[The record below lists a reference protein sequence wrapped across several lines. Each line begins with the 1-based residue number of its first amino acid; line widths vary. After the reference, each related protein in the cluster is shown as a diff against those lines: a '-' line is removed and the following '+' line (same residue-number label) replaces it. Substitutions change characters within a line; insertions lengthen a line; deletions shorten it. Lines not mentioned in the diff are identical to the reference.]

1 MPQTLVRCDP
11 RTILGYFK
19 TTYQHTAAFTRQQ
32 IRLEFRSC
40 IYAASGGS
48 RVSVISVHV
57 LYIQYTD
64 VTTTWTTVMK
74 LTNKSPAPT
83 SSALLAPKFVL
94 RVHLAGASDTHSIVE
109 TLAIS
114 DNKN

>member
-1 MPQTLVRCDP
+1 M
-11 RTILGYFK
+11 
-19 TTYQHTAAFTRQQ
+19 
-32 IRLEFRSC
+32 
-40 IYAASGGS
+40 
-48 RVSVISVHV
+48 SVISVHV

-94 RVHLAGASDTHSIVE
+94 RVHSAGASDTHKIRIACKSVKHPQQVNRRRFGLSFGCVMYLDGDTATQNNVCGCVTGIVQFPHND
-109 TLAIS
+109 IF
-114 DNKN
+114 